1 MIPSNLLD
9 NTVVVKSATPDKP
22 GDFTGGLVELK
33 TMDFPDQQVL
43 KVSVGS
49 SMNTMTTG
57 KLISATSGSSTDWL
71 AFDDGLRE
79 APAKGLDG
87 YSMWGGL
94 PNSWQNRSL
103 RAPINRSLSVA
114 YGDHF
119 VYDEFDL
126 GMVAALSYRSGATR
140 TQTVQ
145 DFVIGTGPLRMSG
158 MNDEYDVLWGGI
170 AELHAKFGGGRHKLS
185 TRHAY
190 NRSANEKVQDRSGVD
205 FQDREI
211 RSVSTQWMERSLYN
225 GQVSGEHALAL
236 FTQSLVDWKWYYGA
250 TRAAEPDR
258 RRLKYQRGVG
268 DTGPFAIVGTEN
280 NERAWTELHEHTRGG
295 ALNVSVPVGDMKL
308 KVGGSLESSNRSYGV
323 LYTSA
328 EYLGTDYSR
337 TTLPADSIFL
347 PENFGPNEWI
357 VRTLSSRS
365 DEYDADRRVTAVYAM
380 GDIPFTL
387 LGERFRLVG
396 GARYEN
402 ARLRAFSYQPAYA
415 NGASTFVPDTA
426 LLENVDILPSVNLT
440 YAINEVMNLRLAYSN
455 SVNRPELRE
464 IANVSYYDFVNYEE
478 IRGNPSLKRAWVD
491 NYDTRLEFYP
501 NVGEILAV
509 SVFYKKIYDAIE
521 QQVVWSS
528 NPGKRF
534 VNTPQAE
541 NYGLELEFRKT
552 LDFLDDWM
560 GRFSIT
566 GNYSRIISKVQ
577 FSEVRIVGLTP
588 DFVPIKETFTDI
600 RSMQGQASYTM
611 NGGLHFTDPE
621 WGTSVSVMYNRFG
634 VRVDAVADIRDEDIF
649 ELPRGT
655 VDVSLTQQVTP
666 SLEVKVSGR
675 DIGASV
681 RRYEFRTGQVFKNV
695 IVGATYG
702 LQLSYS
708 F

>member
-1 MIPSNLLD
+1 
-9 NTVVVKSATPDKP
+9 
-22 GDFTGGLVELK
+22 
-33 TMDFPDQQVL
+33 
-43 KVSVGS
+43 
-49 SMNTMTTG
+49 
-57 KLISATSGSSTDWL
+57 
-71 AFDDGLRE
+71 
-79 APAKGLDG
+79 
-87 YSMWGGL
+87 
-94 PNSWQNRSL
+94 
-103 RAPINRSLSVA
+103 
-114 YGDHF
+114 
-119 VYDEFDL
+119 
-126 GMVAALSYRSGATR
+126 
-140 TQTVQ
+140 
-145 DFVIGTGPLRMSG
+145 
-158 MNDEYDVLWGGI
+158 
-170 AELHAKFGGGRHKLS
+170 
-185 TRHAY
+185 
-190 NRSANEKVQDRSGVD
+190 
-205 FQDREI
+205 
-211 RSVSTQWMERSLYN
+211 
-225 GQVSGEHALAL
+225 
-236 FTQSLVDWKWYYGA
+236 
-250 TRAAEPDR
+250 
-258 RRLKYQRGVG
+258 
-268 DTGPFAIVGTEN
+268 
-280 NERAWTELHEHTRGG
+280 
-295 ALNVSVPVGDMKL
+295 
-308 KVGGSLESSNRSYGV
+308 
-323 LYTSA
+323 
-328 EYLGTDYSR
+328 
-337 TTLPADSIFL
+337 
-347 PENFGPNEWI
+347 
-357 VRTLSSRS
+357 
-365 DEYDADRRVTAVYAM
+365 
-380 GDIPFTL
+380 
-387 LGERFRLVG
+387 
-396 GARYEN
+396 
-402 ARLRAFSYQPAYA
+402 
-415 NGASTFVPDTA
+415 
-426 LLENVDILPSVNLT
+426 
-440 YAINEVMNLRLAYSN
+440 
-455 SVNRPELRE
+455 
-464 IANVSYYDFVNYEE
+464 
-478 IRGNPSLKRAWVD
+478 
-491 NYDTRLEFYP
+491 LEFYP